1 MAGLSEW
8 RTFPRAPGVYLMSDA
23 RGKVLYV
30 GKAKELRARLQNY
43 TAAGGDGRPQI
54 PHLIRR
60 VSGVRCIV
68 TATEKEALL
77 LENTLIKE
85 HRPPFNVFLR
95 DDKEYLLLRIDRTEE
110 FPRPELVRR
119 VARDGAA
126 YFGPYSSARGIRET
140 PRLLFRLF
148 PCSCSRRSSLPGA
161 GRVSITRSGGAAAH
175 ARGDLP
181 EEYLLVVDN
190 AIRFR
195 KGLSGP
201 REALERGDGALARE
215 MKFEEVGRI
224 RDRIATLKGTLVRQR
239 VVRAVQGDV
248 DAVGWHR
255 EGPEATGA
263 VLHVRSGRLSDA
275 HSYAFRVEG
284 AEDEALSSFLLQ
296 HYSEGAYFPGEILLP
311 MEIAD
316 REPLA
321 SLLSDRAG
329 NRVRIKVPAA
339 GGRVRLV
346 ALADTNAAEAHRMR
360 KEKEAAYERL
370 SARLASLC
378 HLPKPPLRIEGFDIS
393 NLSGTEPVGSMV
405 AFVGGKAV
413 KKWYRKFT
421 VRGVEG
427 QDDFAM
433 MEQVVRRRFG
443 HDEDFGGMPDLVLID
458 GGKGQLS
465 KAMEAM
471 KAAGVDFPV
480 IALPRRGG
488 GATVFRERI
497 FAGRKRWFFPERSR
511 AVPAGAGAGRG
522 VPVRPS
528 SIAPAGG
535 RRRSR
540 PSEAPDICRTLRL
553 PGEMRAVPDGFFA

>member
-1 MAGLSEW
+1 MAALSDW

-30 GKAKELRARLQNY
+30 GKAKELRARIQNY
-43 TAAGGDGRPQI
+43 TAPGGDGRPQI
-54 PHLIRR
+54 PHLVRR
-60 VSGVRCIV
+60 VTGVRCII

-95 DDKEYLLLRIDRTEE
+95 DDKEYLLLRIDRKEE

-140 PRLLFRLF
+140 LRLLFRLF
-148 PCSCSRRSSLPGA
+148 PLCSCSPKKFASRRRPCLNYQM
-161 GRVSITRSGGAAAH
+161 GRCGGACAGMIS
-175 ARGDLP
+175 R
-181 EEYLLVVDN
+181 EEYLPVVDN
-190 AIRFR
+190 AVRFL
-195 KGLSGP
+195 KGDYRDLV
-201 REALERGDGALARE
+201 RRWKEEMARLARE
-215 MKFEEVGRI
+215 LKFEEAGRI
-224 RDRIATLKGTLVRQR
+224 RDRIATLEGTLVRQR
-239 VVRAVQGDV
+239 VVRAVPGDV

-255 EGPEATGA
+255 EGNEATGA
-263 VLHVRSGRLSDA
+263 ILHVRSGRLSDA
-275 HSYAFRVEG
+275 HSYSFRVEG

-296 HYSEGAYFPGEILLP
+296 HYSEGAYIPREILLP

-316 REPLA
+316 RGPLA

-329 NRVRIKVPAA
+329 NEVRIKVPAA

-346 ALADTNAAEAHRMR
+346 ALAGTNAAEAHRMR
-360 KEKEAAYERL
+360 KEKEAAYDRL

-405 AFVGGKAV
+405 AFIGGKAV

-471 KAAGVDFPV
+471 RAAGAEFIPV
-480 IALPRRGG
+480 VALAKERARGG
-488 GATVFRERI
+488 ETAFRERI
-497 FAGRKRWFFPERSR
+497 FLPGRKNPVVLPPNDPALFLLMRVRDEAHRFALSFHR
-511 AVPAGAGAGRG
+511 A
-522 VPVRPS
+522 
-528 SIAPAGG
+528 
-535 RRRSR
+535 RRTKKAFKS
-540 PSEAPDICRTLRL
+540 
-553 PGEMRAVPDGFFA
+553 V

>member
-43 TAAGGDGRPQI
+43 TVAGGDGRPQI

-95 DDKEYLLLRIDRTEE
+95 DDKEYLLLRIDRKEE

-140 PRLLFRLF
+140 LRLLFRLF
-148 PCSCSRRSSLPGA
+148 PLCSCSPKKFASRRRPCLNYQI
-161 GRVSITRSGGAAAH
+161 GRCGGACAGVIS
-175 ARGDLP
+175 R
-181 EEYLLVVDN
+181 EEYLPVVDN
-190 AIRFR
+190 AIRFL
-195 KGLSGP
+195 KGDYRDLVK
-201 REALERGDGALARE
+201 RWKEEMARLARE
-215 MKFEEVGRI
+215 MEFEEAGRI
-224 RDRIATLKGTLVRQR
+224 RDRIATLEGTLVRQR

-275 HSYAFRVEG
+275 HSYSFRVEG

-329 NRVRIKVPAA
+329 SRVRIKVPAA

-405 AFVGGKAV
+405 AFVGGRAV

-443 HDEDFGGMPDLVLID
+443 HDEDFGGIPDLVLID

-471 KAAGVDFPV
+471 RAAGVDFLPV
-480 IALPRRGG
+480 IALAKERVQG

-497 FAGRKRWFFPERSR
+497 FLPGRKNPVVLPPNDPVLFLLMRVRDEAHRFALSFHR
-511 AVPAGAGAGRG
+511 A
-522 VPVRPS
+522 
-528 SIAPAGG
+528 
-535 RRRSR
+535 RRTKK
-540 PSEAPDICRTLRL
+540 AFQ
-553 PGEMRAVPDGFFA
+553 AV